1 MTAVEGFA
9 SRSAHNGA
17 MVLAVIT
24 ATVAQ
29 MLDLGTFSPGWL
41 RSTARWPRGT
51 PSSPTSSM
59 SSGSRTWR
67 WRRSPSW
74 ALVIAIVAVLWGRD
88 DQRRHPRLAATIIG
102 FTGRSPGS
110 SAG

>member
-9 SRSAHNGA
+9 TRSAHNGA

-29 MLDLGTFSPGWL
+29 MLDLGTFVRMVAIHGPLVEGD
-41 RSTARWPRGT
+41 
-51 PSSPTSSM
+51 PSLPTSST

-67 WRRSPSW
+67 WRRSPS
-74 ALVIAIVAVLWGRD
+74 
-88 DQRRHPRLAATIIG
+88 
-102 FTGRSPGS
+102 
-110 SAG
+110 